1 MTISLFDLLVLM
13 GCLQGF
19 ILAALLWFQPK
30 GNRLSNRLLGTLVG
44 LLGLMSLAVGLPH
57 TNRWMTL
64 ARDLLPFFMAM
75 PVGPLIYF
83 YTRSVLDPSFR
94 LNSRD
99 RRHFYAVG
107 LDWAAP
113 LMGWVFIG
121 GLLLGF
127 FREAQGPAWG
137 DVMDEYNTYIDI
149 PRWLSLAT
157 YLYFTRQLL
166 RKTRPDTPDGNAGQI
181 RDRQWLGQLVG
192 AFLVFQVIWLLHLV
206 PYSIPSLRW
215 KLLDQV
221 GWYPVYIP
229 IAVLIYWLGLKGYLH
244 ARNVP
249 REAEGRKAATT
260 SLPAETVEKA
270 VLALT
275 GAMQTDKL
283 YLDPE
288 LTVEKVA
295 RHLGLP
301 AKTVSFVVNQ
311 HLQLS
316 FNAWVNAYR
325 IEAVKRKLAN
335 QEHKHLTLTG
345 IAFECGFN
353 SQATFGRA
361 FKQMIGVGPGEYVKR
376 AGKTVLK
383 SGSE

>member
-1 MTISLFDLLVLM
+1 
-13 GCLQGF
+13 
-19 ILAALLWFQPK
+19 
-30 GNRLSNRLLGTLVG
+30 
-44 LLGLMSLAVGLPH
+44 
-57 TNRWMTL
+57 
-64 ARDLLPFFMAM
+64 
-75 PVGPLIYF
+75 
-83 YTRSVLDPSFR
+83 
-94 LNSRD
+94 
-99 RRHFYAVG
+99 
-107 LDWAAP
+107 
-113 LMGWVFIG
+113 
-121 GLLLGF
+121 
-127 FREAQGPAWG
+127 
-137 DVMDEYNTYIDI
+137 
-149 PRWLSLAT
+149 
-157 YLYFTRQLL
+157 LYFTRQLL

-244 ARNVP
+244 ARNAP
-249 REAEGRKAATT
+249 REAEGRKAVTT

-353 SQATFGRA
+353 SQATFGRV
-361 FKQMIGVGPGEYVKR
+361 FKQMTGVAPGEYVKR

>member
-1 MTISLFDLLVLM
+1 MTISPFDLLVLL

-19 ILAALLWFQPK
+19 ILATLLWFHPK
-30 GNRLSNRLLGTLVG
+30 GNHLSNRLLGTLVG

-94 LNSRD
+94 LGRRD
-99 RRHFYAVG
+99 RLHFCAVV

-121 GLLLGF
+121 GLLLGY

-137 DVMDEYNTYIDI
+137 DVMDQYNTYVDI

-157 YLYFTRQLL
+157 YLHFTRQLL
-166 RKTRPDTPDGNAGQI
+166 RKTRPDAPDGTAGPL
-181 RDRQWLGQLVG
+181 RDRQWLTQLAG
-192 AFLVFQVIWLLHLV
+192 AFTVFLVIWLLHLV
-206 PYSIPSLRW
+206 PYAIPSLRW

-229 IAVLIYWLGLKGYLH
+229 IAVLIYWVGLKGYLH
-244 ARNVP
+244 ARSAP
-249 REAEGRKAATT
+249 REPDGRKAAAT

-275 GAMQTDKL
+275 GAMQNDKL

-301 AKTVSFVVNQ
+301 AKTVSYVVNQ

-325 IEAVKRKLAN
+325 IEAVKRQLAN

-345 IAFECGFN
+345 IAFQCGFN

-361 FKQMIGVGPGEYVKR
+361 FKQMTGLAPGEYVKQ
-376 AGKTVLK
+376 AGKKVLK

>member
-83 YTRSVLDPSFR
+83 YTRSALDPSFR

-99 RRHFYAVG
+99 RRHFYAVV

-244 ARNVP
+244 ARNAP
-249 REAEGRKAATT
+249 REAEGRKAVTT

-275 GAMQTDKL
+275 GGMQTDKL

-353 SQATFGRA
+353 SQATFGRV
-361 FKQMIGVGPGEYVKR
+361 FKQMTGVAPGEYVKR